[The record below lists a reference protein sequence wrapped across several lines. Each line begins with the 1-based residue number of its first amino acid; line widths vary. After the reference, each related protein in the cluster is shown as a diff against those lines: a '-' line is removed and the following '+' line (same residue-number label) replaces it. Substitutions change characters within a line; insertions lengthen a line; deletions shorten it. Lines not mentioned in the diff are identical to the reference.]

1 VIEALF
7 YIYVAGTALATIV
20 GIGLTCAAAVS
31 ALRRDTDASMVRALL
46 AIAIFTMVG

>member
-7 YIYVAGTALATIV
+7 YLYVAGNVLATLV

-46 AIAIFTMVG
+46 AIAFFAMVA